1 MNLKLSYA
9 SAIKLGLRK
18 GVIDF
23 PLETIYVMI
32 GEKCRNSCKFC
43 SQSITSSA
51 CSNYLSRITWQN
63 VSDVELLN
71 TIDKVNDI
79 KRICLQIVSDDNSLN
94 MLKSLVINLILVSK
108 NNFKISISIAS
119 SNIEYLESLFE
130 IGVDTITIPLDC
142 AKLKTYKKFKGTDFK
157 EKIQAL
163 VNLSQIYKGNVG
175 THLIYGL
182 SDTIEDFFKMMSFL
196 KSNSINTGLFSFT
209 PLTGTELEN
218 LPKPDLSSYRK
229 VQVLRAL
236 IYENVSFE
244 PEFNSSGGLIK
255 LNVKIEDLG
264 RFKKLIK
271 SGKPFLTSGCDNCT
285 RPYYNDS
292 PGKELYNFH
301 RPLTDIEINKCI
313 CEFLAGLNT
322 NLNNLI

>member
-9 SAIKLGLRK
+9 SSVKLGLRK
-18 GVIDF
+18 GIIDF
-23 PLETIYVMI
+23 PLETIYVMV

-43 SQSITSSA
+43 SQSITSST

-63 VSDVELLN
+63 VSEAEFLN
-71 TIDKVNDI
+71 AVNKANGI
-79 KRICLQIVSDDNSLN
+79 ERICLQIVSDKDSLN
-94 MLKSLVINLILVSK
+94 MLKSLVESLILSGK
-108 NNFKISISIAS
+108 NNIKISISIAS
-119 SNIEYLESLFE
+119 TNIEYLKSLFE
-130 IGVDTITIPLDC
+130 VGVDTITIPLDC
-142 AKLKTYKKFKGTDFK
+142 AKLDSY
-157 EKIQAL
+157 EKIKGNDFNKKVETL
-163 VNLSQIYKGNVG
+163 INLSQIYKGKVG

-182 SDTIEDFFKMMSFL
+182 SDTIEDFYKMMSFL

-209 PLTGTELEN
+209 PITGTELEN

-236 IYENVSFE
+236 IYEDISFE
-244 PEFNSSGGLIK
+244 PEFNSSGDLIK
-255 LNVKIEDLG
+255 LNVKMDDLE
-264 RFKKLIK
+264 KVDKLIN

-285 RPYYNDS
+285 RPYYNDN

-301 RPLTDIEINKCI
+301 RPLDINEVKECI
-313 CEFLAGLNT
+313 YEFLNGLDS

>member
-9 SAIKLGLRK
+9 SSVKLGLTR

-23 PLETIYVMI
+23 PLETIYVMV

-43 SQSITSSA
+43 SQSITSST
-51 CSNYLSRITWQN
+51 CSNYLSRITWHN
-63 VSDVELLN
+63 VSEVELLN
-71 TIDKVNDI
+71 AVNKAKDI
-79 KRICLQIVSDDNSLN
+79 GRICLQIVSEENYFNTLKYLVESLIIA
-94 MLKSLVINLILVSK
+94 S
-108 NNFKISISIAS
+108 NNKFKLSISIAS
-119 SNIEYLESLFE
+119 TNIEFLKSLFE
-130 IGVDTITIPLDC
+130 VGADTITIPLDC
-142 AKLKTYKKFKGTDFK
+142 AKLETYKKFKGIDFK
-157 EKIQAL
+157 EKVEAL
-163 VNLSQIYKGNVG
+163 VNLSQIYIGHIG

-209 PLTGTELEN
+209 PIIGTELEN

-236 IYENVSFE
+236 IYEDISFE
-244 PEFNSSGGLIK
+244 PEFNSSGGLIN
-255 LNVKIEDLG
+255 LNVKIEDLE

-285 RPYYNDS
+285 RPYYNDN

-301 RPLTDIEINKCI
+301 RPLDTNDVKKCI
-313 CEFLAGLNT
+313 DEFLNGLDS

>member
-18 GVIDF
+18 SVIDF
-23 PLETIYVMI
+23 PLETIYVMV

-43 SQSITSSA
+43 SQSITSST

-63 VSDVELLN
+63 VSDGELLN
-71 TIDKVNDI
+71 AIDKANSI
-79 KRICLQIVSDDNSLN
+79 KRICLQIVSDEYFLN
-94 MLKSLVINLILVSK
+94 MLKSLVESLILASR

-119 SNIEYLESLFE
+119 TNIEFLKSLFE
-130 IGVDTITIPLDC
+130 VGVDTITIPLDC
-142 AKLKTYKKFKGTDFK
+142 VKLDSYEKIKGNDFK
-157 EKIQAL
+157 EKVETL
-163 VNLSQIYKGNVG
+163 VGLSQIYKGHIG

-196 KSNSINTGLFSFT
+196 KSNLINTGLFSFT
-209 PLTGTELEN
+209 PIIGTELEN

-236 IYENVSFE
+236 IYEDISFE
-244 PEFNSSGGLIK
+244 PEFNSSGDLIK
-255 LNVKIEDLG
+255 LNVKIEDMEKV
-264 RFKKLIK
+264 KKLIK

-301 RPLTDIEINKCI
+301 RSLDANEVKKCI
-313 CEFLAGLNT
+313 DEFLIGLDS